1 MANRGS
7 QISPIF
13 EEGDRAPL
21 TRHALGSQIELTKAQ
36 NGPVRQDCL
45 NLYRIVLLEILV
57 TFKEIGN

>member
-21 TRHALGSQIELTKAQ
+21 TRHTLGSQVELTKAK

-45 NLYRIVLLEILV
+45 NLYRRVLL
-57 TFKEIGN
+57 

>member
-21 TRHALGSQIELTKAQ
+21 TRHTLGSQVELTKAK

-45 NLYRIVLLEILV
+45 NLYRRVLLLISL
-57 TFKEIGN
+57 TSKEIGN